1 MREKVSTAYFLDD
14 PRKFSSM
21 EEAEKELNRLRAVC
35 VRLKKKQGED
45 IAFML
50 GLSVTDS
57 QYMGKMGY
65 QKSMRYGGKKVFI
78 CSERRI
84 HNGERV
90 EPCTDKPPH
99 IHIMVGRTV
108 KKSAAFIIVDVVPD
122 IRQPLPSG
130 VVLQKDFLVLYA
142 VALAAVPVLVPYGK
156 AGVKGCDF
164 VVIIHVHIL
173 LCVHVGV
180 LYT

>member
-99 IHIMVGRTV
+99 IHIMV
-108 KKSAAFIIVDVVPD
+108 
-122 IRQPLPSG
+122 SG
-130 VVLQKDFLVLYA
+130 
-142 VALAAVPVLVPYGK
+142 
-156 AGVKGCDF
+156 
-164 VVIIHVHIL
+164 
-173 LCVHVGV
+173 
-180 LYT
+180 

>member
-57 QYMGKMGY
+57 QYMAKWVIR
-65 QKSMRYGGKKVFI
+65 SP
-78 CSERRI
+78 CATAARRSL
-84 HNGERV
+84 
-90 EPCTDKPPH
+90 
-99 IHIMVGRTV
+99 
-108 KKSAAFIIVDVVPD
+108 SALKGAYTTA
-122 IRQPLPSG
+122 SG
-130 VVLQKDFLVLYA
+130 
-142 VALAAVPVLVPYGK
+142 
-156 AGVKGCDF
+156 
-164 VVIIHVHIL
+164 
-173 LCVHVGV
+173 
-180 LYT
+180 